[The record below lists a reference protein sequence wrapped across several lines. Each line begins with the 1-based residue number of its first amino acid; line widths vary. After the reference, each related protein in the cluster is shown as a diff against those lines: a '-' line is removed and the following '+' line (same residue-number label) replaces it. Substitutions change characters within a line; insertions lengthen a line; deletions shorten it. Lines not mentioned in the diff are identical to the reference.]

1 MLNSQRGMVV
11 SKKKNTGQR
20 KSKTKQQGILNRR
33 NVTIALILAALI
45 ISSYFLFFNKSSEP
59 EWVRE
64 GEVTFLNRETK
75 QVLAKI
81 EVEAAIN
88 PAERSQGLMYRT
100 SMDEDKGMIFLF
112 EQMEMQSFWMKNTLI
127 PLDILFI
134 DDKGVINTIHKN
146 TVPYSER
153 SLPSKQKSQF
163 VVEVNGG
170 YCNRHGI
177 KEGDLIEYKLDMK

>member
-1 MLNSQRGMVV
+1 M
-11 SKKKNTGQR
+11 SKKSSLYKK
-20 KSKTKQQGILNRR
+20 KSRTKQQSILNKR
-33 NVTIALILAALI
+33 NIILVLILAAVLTAV
-45 ISSYFLFFNKSSEP
+45 YFLFIKKPGEP
-59 EWVRE
+59 EWVKE
-64 GEVTFLNRETK
+64 GEVTFLNGDTK
-75 QVLAKI
+75 QQLSKI

-88 PAERSQGLMYRT
+88 PAERSQGLMFRS

-112 EQMEMQSFWMKNTLI
+112 ERMEMQSFWMKNTLI

-134 DDKGVINTIHKN
+134 DDKGVINTIHRN

-163 VVEVNGG
+163 VIEVNGG
-170 YCNRHGI
+170 YCYRHGI